1 MSYTGKTNWQY
12 DEIVTETDLNRIE
25 QGVVD
30 AHAGLEDITPGQIGA
45 ASKVEFDHHAADEG
59 LHVTA
64 VKQAAWDAKETTAG
78 AQEKA
83 NKAEQN
89 AKSASYPRTG
99 GDLDGDLVLT
109 QGKKIKVK
117 APTGHS
123 IDAIIH
129 QGGDQNGT
137 ALGIGAG
144 GLTVVGAGESAKT
157 ILNNIP
163 SISQNEGTE
172 ELLLAADTH
181 LRLWSNLQNGVAGRK
196 EATFDNAGNFVIN
209 GNKAITEGTLR
220 VRNGKLEFWDG
231 SAWKGV
237 GGVTH
242 LVNSTTVVQ
251 EKTTGN
257 VVLQADERKF
267 LFAFYPKGTG
277 AINVY
282 ASFKDPEI
290 AMENQRAKIIFTS
303 STRYGSSATR
313 PDLVKADYHS
323 MSGNGHE
330 TYFDLTLPQGAA
342 SRSANNTDSEAVFDV
357 RLPPGSSLTLIGRIV
372 INNTSPI
379 TFEISN
385 PSYVEQTLTALQ
397 LRYTIKEG

>member
-45 ASKVEFDHHAADEG
+45 VSKTEFDEHVNDTG

-64 VKQAAWDAKETTAG
+64 QKQQEWNNKANAVHEHAASAITTGTIAAARLPSASVSAAGISKLNNTITSSSTTEAAAAAAVKQVNDKFS
-78 AQEKA
+78 
-83 NKAEQN
+83 NMI
-89 AKSASYPRTG
+89 R
-99 GDLDGDLVLT
+99 V
-109 QGKKIKVK
+109 
-117 APTGHS
+117 
-123 IDAIIH
+123 
-129 QGGDQNGT
+129 NG
-137 ALGIGAG
+137 
-144 GLTVVGAGESAKT
+144 
-157 ILNNIP
+157 
-163 SISQNEGTE
+163 
-172 ELLLAADTH
+172 
-181 LRLWSNLQNGVAGRK
+181 
-196 EATFDNAGNFVIN
+196 
-209 GNKAITEGTLR
+209 
-220 VRNGKLEFWDG
+220 GKLEYWNG

-313 PDLVKADYHS
+313 PDLVKVDYHS
-323 MSGNGHE
+323 VSGNGYE

-342 SRSANNTDSEAVFDV
+342 SRSANNTDSEAAFDV